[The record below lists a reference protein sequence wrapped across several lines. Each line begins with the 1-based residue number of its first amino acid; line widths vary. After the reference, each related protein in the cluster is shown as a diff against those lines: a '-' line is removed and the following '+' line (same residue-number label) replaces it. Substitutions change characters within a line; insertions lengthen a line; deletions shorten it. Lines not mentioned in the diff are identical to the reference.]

1 MKCLKKSL
9 GSFLLAFLLLLT
21 ACGGPAEDLSS
32 SPDPATQVETD
43 VATPA
48 ETTSDPITPAD
59 ETPETEEPEEN
70 LSEGEPT
77 KPTAPVQNT
86 QAVSADGVPAYSGSA
101 YIAVNNNIPE
111 FSADEL
117 VTTSFE
123 TYSPLDS
130 LGRCGVAYAC
140 VGIDL
145 MPTEDRGSISE
156 VTPSGWINKQ
166 YDGQYLYNRCHLIG
180 FQLSGEN
187 ANERNLITGTRYMN
201 VEGMLPFEN
210 MIADYVQETDN
221 HVLYRVTPVYDG
233 NNLVASGVQL
243 EAESVEDDGDGV
255 LFNVYVYNVQP
266 GISIDYATGESW
278 QDQPTTTTPAQEP
291 VQDEPVEQTPVS
303 SGTTY
308 VLNTNSKKF
317 HYPTCSSVDQ
327 MSSSNRQDFT
337 GTRDE
342 VIAMGYDP
350 CKRCNP

>member
-1 MKCLKKSL
+1 MKQLHRKL
-9 GSFLLAFLLLLT
+9 TPFLLALLLLLA
-21 ACGGPAEDLSS
+21 ACGGPTEDLN
-32 SPDPATQVETD
+32 PDVGDFTQVGQSEQGPDISGDTQPAPGDPTDQESPMETVG
-43 VATPA
+43 VAPT
-48 ETTSDPITPAD
+48 EPI
-59 ETPETEEPEEN
+59 EN
-70 LSEGEPT
+70 SNKVALNEI
-77 KPTAPVQNT
+77 
-86 QAVSADGVPAYSGSA
+86 PAYSGEGFVA
-101 YIAVNNNIPE
+101 INDNIPE
-111 FSADEL
+111 FSEEEL

-123 TYSPLDS
+123 TYSNLDS

-140 VGIDL
+140 VGTDL

-156 VTPSGWINKQ
+156 VTPSGWLNKE

-221 HVLYRVTPVYDG
+221 HVLYRVTPVFDG
-233 NNLVASGVQL
+233 TNLVASGVQL
-243 EAESVEDDGDGV
+243 EAESVEDDGEGV

-266 GISIDYATGESW
+266 GITIDYATGESW
-278 QDQPTTTTPAQEP
+278 QEQGTTTTPVQEEP
-291 VQDEPVEQTPVS
+291 VQEEPEEQTPVS

-308 VLNTNSKKF
+308 ILNMNTKKF
-317 HYPTCSSVDQ
+317 HYPNCSSVDQ
-327 MSSSNRQDFT
+327 MSDKNRQEFT

-350 CKRCNP
+350 CGRCHP

>member
-1 MKCLKKSL
+1 MKQIHRKLAP
-9 GSFLLAFLLLLT
+9 FLMAFLLLLA
-21 ACGGPAEDLSS
+21 ACGGPTEDLSS
-32 SPDPATQVETD
+32 DAGDSTQVEQSEQVPDISGDTQFAPED
-43 VATPA
+43 PAERVDATPT
-48 ETTSDPITPAD
+48 EPI
-59 ETPETEEPEEN
+59 EN
-70 LSEGEPT
+70 SNTVSLSEVPT
-77 KPTAPVQNT
+77 
-86 QAVSADGVPAYSGSA
+86 YSGEA
-101 YIAVNNNIPE
+101 FVAINDNIPE

-117 VTTSFE
+117 ITTSFE

-140 VGIDL
+140 VGTDL

-156 VTPSGWINKQ
+156 VTPSGWLNKE

-221 HVLYRVTPVYDG
+221 HVLYRVTPVFNG

-243 EAESVEDDGDGV
+243 EAESVEDEGEGV

-266 GISIDYATGESW
+266 GITIDYATGESW
-278 QDQPTTTTPAQEP
+278 QETPAIEQP
-291 VQDEPVEQTPVS
+291 VQEEPADQTPATT
-303 SGTTY
+303 GATY
-308 VLNTNSKKF
+308 VLNTNTKKF
-317 HYPTCSSVDQ
+317 HYPSCSSVDQ
-327 MSSSNRQDFT
+327 MSDKNRQDYN